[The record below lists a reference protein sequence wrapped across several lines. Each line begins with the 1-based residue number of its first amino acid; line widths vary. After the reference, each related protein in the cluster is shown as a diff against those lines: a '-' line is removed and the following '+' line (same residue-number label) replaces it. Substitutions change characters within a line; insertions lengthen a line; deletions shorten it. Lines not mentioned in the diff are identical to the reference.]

1 MLFVLL
7 VPEVFHFVVGGSPAF
22 HLANPGG
29 TRRHLL
35 EIKQMRVQNLIQVD
49 LAIIAL
55 DNLSLRLKRTNYL
68 LYLSELRRTH
78 LRRLVKKN
86 DVTELYLLDDEALQ
100 VLLTYLVAHERISAL
115 ELVAHT
121 QRIHHGHYAVE
132 SRNAVLYELHAHG
145 RDAADGLG
153 DRLRLANAARL
164 YYYIVELTLGYYVAD
179 LLDQVHLKGA
189 ADASVLKRDQTVV
202 FLSHYSALLDERGVY
217 VNFTY
222 VVNYYGELYPFL
234 II

>member
-1 MLFVLL
+1 
-7 VPEVFHFVVGGSPAF
+7 
-22 HLANPGG
+22 
-29 TRRHLL
+29 
-35 EIKQMRVQNLIQVD
+35 MRVQNLIQVD

-100 VLLTYLVAHERISAL
+100 VLLTYLVTHERISAL

-132 SRNAVLYELHAHG
+132 SRDAVLYELHAHG